1 MPQQIAPFSVAV
13 WQGRCP
19 RCGRGKLF
27 HGLLQIRDRCDV
39 CGLDLRE
46 SDVGDGPAIFII
58 LALTAILGAS
68 GSGKTTLLRVITGFE
83 AADSGLVTLDGTV
96 MDDGRRRVRPEHR
109 RIGLVPQD
117 GALFPHLT
125 VRANVAFALPR
136 RNRQGQRPDEMLDP
150 NRSQEQHEA

>member
-27 HGLLQIRDRCDV
+27 HGLLPIRDRCDV

-58 LALTAILGAS
+58 LALTAILGVLAIWIEFRFS
-68 GSGKTTLLRVITGFE
+68 PPLWVHILIWPIVAVAGAIAMSRPLK
-83 AADSGLVTLDGTV
+83 AALVWS
-96 MDDGRRRVRPEHR
+96 
-109 RIGLVPQD
+109 QY
-117 GALFPHLT
+117 
-125 VRANVAFALPR
+125 
-136 RNRQGQRPDEMLDP
+136 RNRSTEMGL
-150 NRSQEQHEA
+150 